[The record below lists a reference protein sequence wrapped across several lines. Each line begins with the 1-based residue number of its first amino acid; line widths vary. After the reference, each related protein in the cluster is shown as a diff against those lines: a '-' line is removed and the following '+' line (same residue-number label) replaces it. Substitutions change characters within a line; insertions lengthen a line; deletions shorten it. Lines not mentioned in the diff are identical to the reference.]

1 MKKYIPYFYIALF
14 LLICLIPSAGL
25 LLGRAEESAE
35 NRTAAKA
42 PVLWDEKGV
51 NLHVLVMVGGDGGG
65 RGRATVQMPRLL
77 QFYYKV
83 GAGGVWAM
91 VEVQRL
97 LKFG

>member
-1 MKKYIPYFYIALF
+1 MGDYGGG
-14 LLICLIPSAGL
+14 CLRISA
-25 LLGRAEESAE
+25 AIE
-35 NRTAAKA
+35 N
-42 PVLWDEKGV
+42 
-51 NLHVLVMVGGDGGG
+51 LVMVGGDGGG

-91 VEVQRL
+91 VEVRRL